1 MMRKYHVRFGGG
13 PGEKAETSDLACGL
27 PYLLRR
33 SGHWARLTA
42 SVRWPARRVVGEAR
56 YPSARG
62 CAGGSI
68 GTEAV
73 PAVGGLRDSA
83 GAPWERG
90 DVARTSALP
99 PPNHALERT
108 GHSGHPWPA
117 WGCPCGPPLTAS
129 VRWPARRVVGEARYP
144 SARGCAGGA
153 IGTEAVPAVGG
164 RRGPAGAPWRPGD
177 VARTSALPPPN
188 HALERTGHSGHPWP
202 AWGCPC
208 GPPLTASVRWPAR
221 RVVGE
226 ARYPSA
232 RGCAG
237 GAIGTEAVP

>member
-1 MMRKYHVRFGGG
+1 MRV
-13 PGEKAETSDLACGL
+13 
-27 PYLLRR
+27 PYMAR
-33 SGHWARLTA
+33 RLTA
-42 SVRWPARRVVGEAR
+42 GVRWPARRVVGEAR

-62 CAGGSI
+62 CAGGAS

-129 VRWPARRVVGEARYP
+129 ARCQGKGEK
-144 SARGCAGGA
+144 
-153 IGTEAVPAVGG
+153 
-164 RRGPAGAPWRPGD
+164 PAGILVW
-177 VARTSALPPPN
+177 L
-188 HALERTGHSGHPWP
+188 
-202 AWGCPC
+202 
-208 GPPLTASVRWPAR
+208 
-221 RVVGE
+221 
-226 ARYPSA
+226 
-232 RGCAG
+232 RG
-237 GAIGTEAVP
+237 

>member
-1 MMRKYHVRFGGG
+1 
-13 PGEKAETSDLACGL
+13 
-27 PYLLRR
+27 
-33 SGHWARLTA
+33 
-42 SVRWPARRVVGEAR
+42 GEAR

-62 CAGGSI
+62 CAGGAI

-129 VRWPARRVVGEARYP
+129 VRLLYNAQKEENMATSDMTMNLLHEVERLRPLIKDNAASAEANRQLS
-144 SARGCAGGA
+144 SA
-153 IGTEAVPAVGG
+153 V
-164 RRGPAGAPWRPGD
+164 
-177 VARTSALPPPN
+177 
-188 HALERTGHSGHPWP
+188 
-202 AWGCPC
+202 
-208 GPPLTASVRWPAR
+208 
-221 RVVGE
+221 
-226 ARYPSA
+226 
-232 RGCAG
+232 
-237 GAIGTEAVP
+237 